1 MNWEKCY
8 LQKVPLWCTKL
19 SLTVD
24 FKGSHDDHDDDDDDD
39 DYDHDDDV
47 EDDHCA
53 SLSST

>member
-8 LQKVPLWCTKL
+8 LQKVPLWCSAI

-24 FKGSHDDHDDDDDDD
+24 FIGSHDDHDDDDDANDD
-39 DYDHDDDV
+39 DDD
-47 EDDHCA
+47 DDHCT

>member
-8 LQKVPLWCTKL
+8 LQKVPLWCSAI

-24 FKGSHDDHDDDDDDD
+24 FKGNHDDHDDDNDL
-39 DYDHDDDV
+39 YHDDDV
-47 EDDHCA
+47 EDDHCT